1 MDPVASTGGAQAI
14 AVTTGLSPA
23 FYVAIV
29 LYAIAAVLYVGFFT
43 KLPQWVSRAARWT
56 FFLAFLAH
64 AVDIGWRGVE
74 HVHPGTSIRE
84 ALGFL
89 SWLMVGGY
97 LVASVKHRLG
107 VLGVFVAPAALAVLA
122 LARLTPSG
130 TATEG
135 LTRLGRIHISVT
147 TLGIAIFAVATGFAA
162 VYLLGERSL
171 KSKRFDGILFKRG
184 VALQTLDRITHRMVL
199 VGFPIFTIGLMLGV
213 IWSSQRATGTVR
225 PEYPLSLVGW
235 GFFASL
241 IVGRST
247 WGWRGRK
254 TAMLTILGFASLVLV
269 LAIYLI
275 RRAVG

>member
-1 MDPVASTGGAQAI
+1 MCLY
-14 AVTTGLSPA
+14 GLSS
-23 FYVAIV
+23 
-29 LYAIAAVLYVGFFT
+29 VLYVGFYT
-43 KLPQWVSRAARWT
+43 KKPQWMCPAARWI

-97 LVASVKHRLG
+97 LLASIKHRLG
-107 VLGVFVAPAALAVLA
+107 VLGVFVAPAALGLLAV
-122 LARLTPSG
+122 ARLSPTG

-135 LTRLGRIHISVT
+135 LSRLGRIHISVT
-147 TLGIAIFAVATGFAA
+147 TLGVALFAVATGFAA
-162 VYLLGERSL
+162 VYLLGERGL

-184 VALQTLDRITHRMVL
+184 MALQTLDRITHRMVL
-199 VGFPIFTIGLMLGV
+199 VGFPIFTIGILLGMV
-213 IWSSQRATGTVR
+213 WSSQRSGGSIR

-241 IVGRST
+241 LVGRSVR
-247 WGWRGRK
+247 GWRGRK
-254 TAMLTILGFASLVLV
+254 TALLTILGFTSLALVLV
-269 LAIYLI
+269 IYLL
-275 RRAVG
+275 RRAMG